1 MMEYVR
7 TGMILL
13 TENYEA
19 CVRFYRDVLD
29 LPIMFSLDRSDSRL
43 TCFRFGGS
51 YLMVE
56 PGGKASPAMKTVS
69 ESPARIRLNVANI
82 DMAIRELQAKSVNLD
97 RRDFSWGSIADFVD
111 PDGNRCSLR
120 SESGFGL

>member
-1 MMEYVR
+1 MEYVR

-19 CVRFYRDVLD
+19 CVRFYCEVLD
-29 LPIMFSLDRSDSRL
+29 LPIMFSLDRPDSRL

-56 PGGKASPAMKTVS
+56 PGGKASSAVKTID
-69 ESPARIRLNVANI
+69 ESPVRIRLNVASI
-82 DMAIRELQAKSVNLD
+82 DAAIRELQAKGVTPQ
-97 RRDFSWGSIADFVD
+97 RRDFAWGSVADFTD